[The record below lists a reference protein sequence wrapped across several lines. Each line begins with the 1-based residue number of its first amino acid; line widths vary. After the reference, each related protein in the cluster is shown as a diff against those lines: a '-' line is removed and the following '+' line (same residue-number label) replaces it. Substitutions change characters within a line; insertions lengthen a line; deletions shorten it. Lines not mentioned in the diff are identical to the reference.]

1 MNLLPARLAFTLV
14 LGLAAAAPGHA
25 ESSASSASSAG
36 SASLGSV
43 SGSVN
48 QSSNSS
54 SGKTQVAEGDYRVIE
69 LAELAARPGWLRL
82 QLQAEL
88 QGRQQALTLDLPREL
103 VAAQGLAV
111 DRVVSVRQ
119 RPYGLE
125 FAHAATREAFF
136 LALADDWLRELEPRA
151 VSL

>member
-1 MNLLPARLAFTLV
+1 MTPLPFRLAFILA
-14 LGLAAAAPGHA
+14 LGLAVATPGRA

-69 LAELAARPGWLRL
+69 LAEVAGRPGWLRL
-82 QLQAEL
+82 QLQGEL

-103 VAAQGLAV
+103 VAAQGLTV
-111 DRVVSVRQ
+111 HRVVSVRQ

-125 FAHAATREAFF
+125 FAHAVTHQAFF